1 MQHKP
6 RRGYK
11 ENYNRLSTISI
22 RTAMCSR
29 EKKKSAM
36 HCRKTN
42 RQMIKLEKMIAIN
55 IRNDEYTNNI
65 YILNIYKIYI

>member
-11 ENYNRLSTISI
+11 ENCNRLSTLASELQCAPE
-22 RTAMCSR
+22 RKRNLHMHYR
-29 EKKKSAM
+29 EI
-36 HCRKTN
+36 N

-55 IRNDEYTNNI
+55 IRNDEYTNSI
-65 YILNIYKIYI
+65 YT